1 MSAERPQFRPLTI
14 AEAAKATGRTSR
26 TIQRWV
32 STGRLTRYETENP
45 RRVVLV
51 EQEVM
56 EMERRQ
62 RAAANASRAAI
73 ATRSGSLRPRVD

>member
-1 MSAERPQFRPLTI
+1 VSAEDPQFRPLTI
-14 AEAAKATGRTSR
+14 AEAARVTGRTSR

-32 STGRLTRYETENP
+32 STGQLTKYEVENP

-51 EQEVM
+51 EQEVV
-56 EMERRQ
+56 EMERQQ

-73 ATRSGSLRPRVD
+73 AARAGTPKSEVD

>member
-1 MSAERPQFRPLTI
+1 MSAEDPQFRPLTI
-14 AEAAKATGRTSR
+14 AEAARVTGRTSR

-32 STGRLTRYETENP
+32 STGQLTKYEVENP

-51 EQEVM
+51 EQEVV
-56 EMERRQ
+56 EMERQQ

-73 ATRSGSLRPRVD
+73 AARAGTPKSEVD

>member
-1 MSAERPQFRPLTI
+1 MSAEQQPFRPLTI
-14 AEAAKATGRTSR
+14 AEAARVTGRTSR

-32 STGRLTRYETENP
+32 STGQLTRYEVENP

-51 EQEVM
+51 EEEVV
-56 EMERRQ
+56 EMERQQ

-73 ATRSGSLRPRVD
+73 AAHAGSSRPRVD

>member
-1 MSAERPQFRPLTI
+1 MNADEAPFRPLTI
-14 AEAAKATGRTSR
+14 AEAARVTGRTAR

-32 STGRLTRYETENP
+32 STGQLTKYEVEHP

-51 EQEVM
+51 EREVV
-56 EMERRQ
+56 EMERQQ

-73 ATRSGSLRPRVD
+73 AARAGARMPQVD